1 VSDGLLFVA
10 RRPPWPLTN
19 GGRIRAHRLLRALS
33 TEFRTTLL
41 TFAHDAWSADGAL
54 DREEL
59 EASLPR
65 VELVTVTGLGPG
77 KRGDQLLSLVRR
89 RRSWNFGRYELPALR
104 AALHEAF
111 TDDPP
116 AIVHFDDPGV
126 ARFGPLER
134 TVSVYAPHNVEH
146 QILQQAA
153 VHASGARRFFNAVD
167 ARRVAGE
174 ERDAWRRFDLCVA
187 VSELDARVMRAGG
200 ARRVEICPNATDPV
214 TALSPPTI
222 GADEPL
228 RLLFVG
234 SGAYGP
240 YERGVAWLVGEVLPA
255 LRDIVPAVLD
265 HVGAPP
271 RRPVRAEGVTYHGFV
286 DSVTPHY
293 ERAHVVVV
301 PVFEGS
307 GTRLKVIE
315 AMAHGRPVVSTSL
328 GAAGL
333 PVRPGEHYV
342 CADDAS
348 AFANR
353 LAELAAALRDAPEI
367 EARRLARAR
376 DAVEP
381 LLWPH
386 VGVRLARLY
395 LEELRRTRL

>member
-1 VSDGLLFVA
+1 MSDGLLFVA

-19 GGRIRAHRLLRALS
+19 GARIRTHRLLRALS

-41 TFAHDAWSADGAL
+41 TFAHHARSADGAL
-54 DREEL
+54 DREQL

-65 VELVTVTGLGPG
+65 VDLVTVAGLGPG
-77 KRGDQLLSLVRR
+77 KRGDQLFSLVRR

-104 AALHEAF
+104 AALHEALIEEA
-111 TDDPP
+111 P

-126 ARFGPLER
+126 ARFGPLQR
-134 TVSVYAPHNVEH
+134 TVSVYAPHNVEY

-153 VHASGARRFFNAVD
+153 VNASGARRVFNAID

-174 ERDAWRRFDLCVA
+174 ERDAWRSFDLCVA

-200 ARRVEICPNATDPV
+200 ARRVEICPNGTDPV
-214 TALSPPTI
+214 TALPPPTI
-222 GADEPL
+222 ADVEPL

-240 YERGVAWLVGEVLPA
+240 YERGVAWLVREVLPA
-255 LRDIVPAVLD
+255 LRGMVPAVLD
-265 HVGAPP
+265 HVGQPP
-271 RRPVRAEGVTYHGFV
+271 RRPERAAGVIYHGIV
-286 DSVTPHY
+286 DSVTPYY

-315 AMAHGRPVVSTSL
+315 AMAHGRPVVSTSV
-328 GAAGL
+328 GAEGL
-333 PVRPGEHYV
+333 PVRPGEHYA

-353 LAELAAALRDAPEI
+353 LAELAVALRAAPEI
-367 EARRLARAR
+367 EARRLRRAR

-386 VGVRLARLY
+386 VGARLARVY
-395 LEELRRTRL
+395 LDELRRTRH

>member
-1 VSDGLLFVA
+1 MSDDLLFVA

-19 GGRIRAHRLLRALS
+19 GARIRTHRLLRALS

-41 TFAHDAWSADGAL
+41 TFAHHASSADGAL

-59 EASLPR
+59 EDSLPR
-65 VELVTVTGLGPG
+65 VDLVTVTGLGPG
-77 KRGDQLLSLVRR
+77 KRCDQLFSLVRR

-104 AALHEAF
+104 DALHEASI
-111 TDDPP
+111 DGPP

-153 VHASGARRFFNAVD
+153 VHAPGARRFFNAVD

-174 ERDAWRRFDLCVA
+174 ERAAWRRFDLCLA

-200 ARRVEICPNATDPV
+200 ARRVEICPNGTDPV
-214 TALSPPTI
+214 TALPPPTI

-234 SGAYGP
+234 SGSYGP

-255 LRDIVPAVLD
+255 LRDIVPAVLE
-265 HVGAPP
+265 HVGTPP
-271 RRPVRAEGVTYHGFV
+271 RRPVRAEGVIYHGLV
-286 DSVTPHY
+286 DSVTPYY

-315 AMAHGRPVVSTSL
+315 AMVHGRPVV
-328 GAAGL
+328 
-333 PVRPGEHYV
+333 
-342 CADDAS
+342 
-348 AFANR
+348 
-353 LAELAAALRDAPEI
+353 
-367 EARRLARAR
+367 
-376 DAVEP
+376 
-381 LLWPH
+381 
-386 VGVRLARLY
+386 
-395 LEELRRTRL
+395 